1 MQQALPCPPVF
12 RPSARV
18 RWSNC
23 RPLCLPS
30 PGPWLL
36 ARRLGE
42 ARRPGSGVGVVLDPG
57 PLRSAAFVRASFSA
71 RRGVRLGCRIC
82 SVRPMRAGFSGDVW
96 CSTRWAVPGR
106 SARCDR
112 SGRAFSEREVFD
124 SVRGNGS
131 LHLRSRSAA
140 FKRASFSEREVFD
153 SAPANGGRST
163 LGAGSWGRSARR
175 RTGGR
180 SFSERE
186 VFDSC
191 RRTRRFT
198 WWRTFGRSARRRVRQ
213 PVGVSG
219 IAARLE
225 LPEPDERRHAGVD
238 RFVEQVAPVH
248 AGARAQ
254 PRSADAGLRS
264 GVRRRPR
271 ASVQRLGGAR
281 PQPQRRIRPSRR
293 QPARGRA
300 RCGSGSSTSSRP
312 RPRRCRR
319 S

>member
-23 RPLCLPS
+23 RPLCPPS

-42 ARRPGSGVGVVLDPG
+42 ARRPGSGVGVVLDLG

-82 SVRPMRAGFSGDVW
+82 SVRPVRAGFSGDVW

-112 SGRAFSEREVFD
+112 LGRA
-124 SVRGNGS
+124 
-131 LHLRSRSAA
+131 SRSARCSTRCGETSHFTRA
-140 FKRASFSEREVFD
+140 PARRRSRERAS
-153 SAPANGGRST
+153 
-163 LGAGSWGRSARR
+163 RSARCSTR
-175 RTGGR
+175 
-180 SFSERE
+180 
-186 VFDSC
+186 C
-191 RRTRRFT
+191 RRTVVFT
-198 WWRTFGRSARRRVRQ
+198 WWRTWRPLRSVAVQQ

-225 LPEPDERRHAGVD
+225 LPEPDERRHAGGD
-238 RFVEQVAPVH
+238 RFVAQVLQFTPESGH
-248 AGARAQ
+248 KPLGGCGASIW
-254 PRSADAGLRS
+254 RSASTG
-264 GVRRRPR
+264 

-281 PQPQRRIRPSRR
+281 PQPQGAVRSVPSSSPR
-293 QPARGRA
+293 RA
-300 RCGSGSSTSSRP
+300 RS
-312 RPRRCRR
+312 RCRHVPR
-319 S
+319 VAAAFSTPSFMAIVSASLNPIPRMARASR